1 VKNFFTKTIQVSACT
16 RKYFENTPAL
26 SSVQI
31 LGVPINFSIC
41 LRDSFV
47 EPINVL
53 FGDETP
59 DSNITTLTNY
69 TEKPTPNWL
78 NWMGVSTSSI
88 ASNVPGG
95 TKKEYFMMRTFIA
108 NAFPVYAYK
117 EIRVFATTAGP
128 IQLNF
133 IIFKTCTSIY
143 ACEARLKNSAIEKTS
158 NEYSTYYSMMVN
170 LNMGYN
176 SIDLSILSKVRITTY
191 LYGCISWISYGGML
205 GRDWGYY
212 GYSDIVLDSNYVT
225 VPTTTTTTTQTSTTT
240 TKSTT
245 KGPTTTS
252 TTITSNTT
260 TKSTAT
266 SPIITSTT
274 TKSATTTTIELKK
287 TVGYYSLWKN
297 ETGKENKTT
306 TFLVDVQ
313 VELVTVDYCF
323 PCDHIYPTSDS
334 YSLRVYTSN
343 RTASVLLKTLFFR
356 IVGLTCPSV
365 LYQYTEFSCNI
376 TMYAPIPDGKDSHNV
391 TVQINTLASPTY
403 NYLFNTNRMS
413 FSSRIDTSGYYII
426 SFNESNYNT
435 ARSLTIYVTPSN
447 TLKFKLKKETY
458 Y

>member
-1 VKNFFTKTIQVSACT
+1 MNNFFTKTIQVSACT

-69 TEKPTPNWL
+69 TENPTSQWL
-78 NWMGVSTSSI
+78 NWMGVSTNSNP
-88 ASNVPGG
+88 SNVPGG
-95 TKKEYFMMRTFIA
+95 TKKEYFMMRTFIV
-108 NAFPVYAYK
+108 NSFPVYAYK

-133 IIFKTCTSIY
+133 IIFKTCTSIL
-143 ACEARLKNSAIEKTS
+143 ACEARLKNSAIVKTS

-176 SIDLSILSKVRITTY
+176 SIDLSILDKVRITTY
-191 LYGCISWISYGGML
+191 PYGCISWISYGGML

-225 VPTTTTTTTQTSTTT
+225 VPTTTTTQTSTTT

-245 KGPTTTS
+245 TSPTT
-252 TTITSNTT
+252 
-260 TKSTAT
+260 
-266 SPIITSTT
+266 TSTT

-287 TVGYYSLWKN
+287 TVGYYSIWKN

-306 TFLVDVQ
+306 IFLVDVR

-343 RTASVLLKTLFFR
+343 RTASVLLKTIFFR

-365 LYQYTEFSCNI
+365 IYQYTEFSCNI
-376 TMYAPIPDGKDSHNV
+376 TMYAPIPDGKNSHNV

-413 FSSRIDTSGYYII
+413 FSPRIDISGYYII

-447 TLKFKLKKETY
+447 KLKLKLKKETY